1 MGLTNGDDMMYDQ
14 TRTAEDQ
21 PERREHITVD
31 VERMI
36 EYCKRRGKGIDELTK
51 EEADL
56 FIESVPL

>member
-1 MGLTNGDDMMYDQ
+1 MMYDQ